1 MVSIVQELSMRVSK
15 RFHQAK
21 QSMSYGEVFFF
32 LLCTPLRRFRSFLT
46 SRAISRANSIED
58 RFTLIYKN
66 NAWGSQESASGVG
79 STLAFTESTRKLLPE
94 LLQKFKIGSILD
106 APCGDFNWMRLVDL
120 QGITYIGA
128 DIVSPLIEQLQK
140 SYSTTSISFMNLD
153 LTKDSFPKSDLVL
166 NRDCLFHLSYNDI
179 HSVLTNFVTSSSIYF
194 LSTSHDNEN
203 EFRNLDIRSGDFRS
217 IDLFASP
224 FNFPRDFLFAIPEP
238 GDGKIPPRKLYLW
251 NRAQVQVAHSN
262 LERYLSGL

>member
-1 MVSIVQELSMRVSK
+1 MRMIR
-15 RFHQAK
+15 RFHDAK
-21 QSMSYGEVFFF
+21 QGKSYVQFVFF
-32 LLCTPLRRFRSFLT
+32 LLSTPLRRFRSLLA
-46 SRAISRANSIED
+46 SRAFSKANSIED

-66 NAWGSQESASGVG
+66 NAWGSQESVSGVG

-94 LLQKFKIGSILD
+94 LLQKFEIGSIFD
-106 APCGDFNWMRLVDL
+106 APCGDFNWMRMVDL
-120 QGITYIGA
+120 KGVSYIGA
-128 DIVSPLIEQLQK
+128 DIVSPLIHQLQR
-140 SYSTTSISFMNLD
+140 SYSTPTISFMNLD
-153 LTKDSFPKSDLVL
+153 ITKDSFPKSDLVL
-166 NRDCLFHLSYNDI
+166 NRDCLFHLSYSDI
-179 HSVLTNFVTSSSIYF
+179 HAVLSNFVTSSSVYF

-217 IDLFASP
+217 IDLFAWP

-251 NRAQVQVAHSN
+251 NRDQVQVAHST